1 MIPNG
6 FCPDVN
12 LPQTPCGYEF
22 LPERQVTSL
31 LRLDSALLRSRDL
44 TTPLTDIFQETTC
57 LVSKDG
63 LLSSVKLLSNATS
76 LKKLSKFLNKKDAL
90 RKGIISQ

>member
-12 LPQTPCGYEF
+12 LPQTLCGYEF

-31 LRLDSALLRSRDL
+31 LRLDSALLRSRDRDL

-76 LKKLSKFLNKKDAL
+76 LKKLSKFL
-90 RKGIISQ
+90 